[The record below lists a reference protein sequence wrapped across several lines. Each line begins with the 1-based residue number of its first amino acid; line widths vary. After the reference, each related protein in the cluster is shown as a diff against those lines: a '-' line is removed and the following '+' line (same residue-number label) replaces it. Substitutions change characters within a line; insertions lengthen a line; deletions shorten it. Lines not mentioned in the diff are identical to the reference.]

1 MSQTTVLP
9 VIPPNTALRLSD
21 QLIDALRQRVES
33 RYYDQIHVIE
43 VIARAILHS
52 RGIYP

>member
-1 MSQTTVLP
+1 MAQST
-9 VIPPNTALRLSD
+9 TALRLSD
-21 QLIDALRQRVES
+21 ELIVALRQRVES
-33 RYYDQIHVIE
+33 KYYDQIHIIE